1 MLHHFFRRPSLFEI
15 NHPDGGLRI
24 VVNEEQRASDQ
35 FVRGEEWR
43 FEAE

>member
-35 FVRGEEWR
+35 FVRREERR